1 MKRLIWVLIFG
12 SLVFGNVSLAE
23 AAGPLFPQCPRV
35 GADTGCQFLINFTNL
50 GPTIAI
56 DPSQPSYANNP
67 APPPAGTGEV
77 GPLDSL
83 IGVQNNS
90 SVPLT
95 SLNLS
100 GTGSFAFDGDGICNN
115 ASGAVPSGCQTP
127 SGSTSCGP
135 TTGRCSL
142 PPPAGEPPGRVEP
155 GATPG
160 TPPFPNGDVQN
171 GYEGPGAWFS
181 SVAVNRNSGTVT
193 FSPAL
198 APGRSTY
205 FALENRPTLTKA
217 VSTRVVARTS
227 AAGVS
232 GRIVYVPFRVSLRE
246 TAYLSGNSAAQA
258 RGDMTF
264 GLFADATCG
273 AFAAPVG
280 VRAVSGTKPVSKRF
294 LIRAPG
300 IYHGQVSYSGDGTN
314 GLSTSACSAQTAV
327 VPGLGSVGLPSR
339 TGCIAQ
345 LTAHLNFHHRRVRA
359 SLVFVKGKLIGRFG
373 STIRVPIPRG
383 RARIAVIVSSIPN
396 AFARGVTS
404 LTALAQQSRVYR
416 GC

>member
-1 MKRLIWVLIFG
+1 VKRLICVFIFG
-12 SLVFGNVSLAE
+12 SLAFGNVSLAE
-23 AAGPLFPQCPRV
+23 AAAPRFRQCPRV
-35 GADTGCQFLINFTNL
+35 GADTGCQFLINVTNF
-50 GPTIAI
+50 GSTIAI
-56 DPSQPSYANNP
+56 DSSQPSYANNP
-67 APPPAGTGEV
+67 APPPVGTGEA

-127 SGSTSCGP
+127 SGSTSCGATNGP
-135 TTGRCSL
+135 CSFL
-142 PPPAGEPPGRVEP
+142 PPVGEPAGSVEP
-155 GATPG
+155 GARPG
-160 TPPFPNGDVQN
+160 MPPFPNGDVQN

-181 SVAVNRNSGTVT
+181 SVSAHRGSGTVN

-198 APGRSTY
+198 APGSSTY
-205 FALENRPTLTKA
+205 FALENRPALPAA
-217 VSTRVVARTS
+217 VAIRVVTRAS

-232 GRIVYVPFRVSLRE
+232 GRIVYVPASVSLRE
-246 TAYLSGNSAAQA
+246 TAHLSGKSASHA
-258 RGDMTF
+258 RGDMRF
-264 GLFADATCG
+264 ELFRDATCR
-273 AFAAPVG
+273 ALAAPVG

-300 IYHGQVSYSGDGTN
+300 IYHGQVGYSGDGIN
-314 GLSTSACSAQTAV
+314 GMSVSACAAQTAV
-327 VPGLGSVGLPSR
+327 VPRFGSAGLPLR

-345 LTAHLNFHHRRVRA
+345 LTAQLNFHHRRVKA
-359 SLVFVKGKLIGRFG
+359 SLVFVKGRLIGRFG

-383 RARIAVIVSSIPN
+383 RTRIAVIVSSIPN